1 MQNDILKNI
10 ETFNKAAI
18 DSAKRLGDINMRTFE
33 KLAQRNLEAAADY
46 LDGSVQQ
53 LKLMGESKDIQS
65 VVKEQARLSAALNE
79 KFVEHAKK
87 TAEVTHEYK
96 IPKTAKPGLYVGRFR
111 FQIEGQPRAYHV
123 TFVVKKPNEAPK
135 APILVIASTNS
146 SNFCQKRSGCP
157 MSTMTLKNGI
167 ERILKQET
175 GKTAMELIYRYV
187 ISEVK
192 ILLAEEGRV
201 LPK

>member
-65 VVKEQARLSAALNE
+65 VVKEQARLGAALNE

-87 TAEVTHEYK
+87 TAEV
-96 IPKTAKPGLYVGRFR
+96 L
-111 FQIEGQPRAYHV
+111 
-123 TFVVKKPNEAPK
+123 N
-135 APILVIASTNS
+135 
-146 SNFCQKRSGCP
+146 
-157 MSTMTLKNGI
+157 
-167 ERILKQET
+167 
-175 GKTAMELIYRYV
+175 
-187 ISEVK
+187 EVK
-192 ILLAEEGRV
+192 GEFTDWAQDGMKAVTTPLTNGGKKAA
-201 LPK
+201 